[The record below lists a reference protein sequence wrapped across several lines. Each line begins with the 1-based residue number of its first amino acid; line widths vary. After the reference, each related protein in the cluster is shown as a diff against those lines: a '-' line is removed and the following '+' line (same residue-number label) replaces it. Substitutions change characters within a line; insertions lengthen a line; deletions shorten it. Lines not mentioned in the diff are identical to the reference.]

1 MRKQR
6 IEYDSPL
13 DALVAITKRLSGYES
28 RHGMTSEEF
37 FDRYCKGQLD
47 DDALSIDWA
56 NDYRHYLAI
65 HSELEQKLRDA
76 A

>member
-6 IEYDSPL
+6 IEYDTPL
-13 DALVAITKRLSGYES
+13 DALVAVTKRLSGYEAQQ
-28 RHGMTSEEF
+28 GMTSEEF
-37 FDRYCKGQLD
+37 FDRYSKGLLG
-47 DDALSIDWA
+47 DDAVLVDWA